1 MTFITDRPSSGISD
15 SHATENA
22 MKVYVTI
29 HGHFYQPPRENPY
42 LNAIERQP
50 SAYPFHDWNAR
61 IHDECYRPNAY
72 ARIFNDAGKVVGIV
86 NNFEYLSFNI
96 GATLMSWLE
105 GHDPEVYQRIIDG
118 DRRSCERLNGHGNAI
133 AQVYNHIILP
143 LASDRDK
150 VTQIRWGKADFR
162 HRFGRDPEGMWL
174 AETAVDY
181 STLKALVDEGIR
193 FTILAPS
200 QIAKCRP
207 LPTEINPEP
216 EWIEVGGAQI
226 DPTRPYRCF
235 LKDGR
240 YIDIFVYD
248 GPISRDMGFGDVLSS
263 SEYLLGKLGQG
274 VRLDA
279 EQSQLISVATDG
291 ETFGHHRKDTEKCLA
306 YAFKVEFSRKGW
318 NVTNYA
324 HYLSIHPP
332 TWELEIKSVT
342 SWSCCH
348 GVDRWQ
354 DDCGCGGGD
363 NLQLKWRRPLRDSLN
378 WLRDRLAEIYE
389 VQGRHLF
396 TDPQSA
402 RDEYIQ
408 VILDRSS
415 HKIDEFL
422 LRYQSHSLNQIERL
436 DALKLLEMQ
445 RHSLL
450 MFTSCGWFFEEIS
463 RPEGTQILRYAS
475 RAIELAGEVAGLQ
488 LESDFVL
495 QLAAA
500 PSNDP
505 AYSNGAEIYQK
516 LVQTARVDFDR
527 VAAHYAISS
536 LLQKYPQQQR
546 VYCYDAR
553 QLDFQKQQ
561 IGSLTL
567 AIGQVQLTSIITQ
580 ESQHLIFA
588 VLHIGGWDFH
598 CCIEHFN
605 NRLSYN
611 QLKEKLFAILQQAS
625 MAQILLSMT
634 QIFGEKYYNLQDL
647 FAEERYRIV
656 QQLSQKTRKNL
667 DRLYTQVYRDNY
679 GILVAFQ
686 QEQLP
691 VPQELQVAAEI
702 ALADKCCQIATN
714 LTADWEDVRLRKHH
728 LIELNSVAIE
738 ANYLHCNLKVSE
750 AKQTLEQLI
759 WRVLWQVLHEDID
772 RSREEEINSLIET
785 IEVGKKLQIGL
796 CLDRVQELYY
806 YEVDRLNNDSV
817 DVSQDNSD
825 DCSSIVNLR
834 KFLNLI

>member
-1 MTFITDRPSSGISD
+1 MTFISDRPSSGVSD

-22 MKVYVTI
+22 AKVYVTI

-105 GHDPEVYQRIIDG
+105 GHDPEVYQRIIEG

-150 VTQIRWGKADFR
+150 VTQVRWGKADFR

-174 AETAVDY
+174 AETAVDRA
-181 STLKALVDEGIR
+181 TLKVLVDEGIR

-207 LPTEINPEP
+207 LSTATNPEP

-226 DPTRPYRCF
+226 DPSRPYRCF
-235 LKDGR
+235 LEDGR

-274 VRLDA
+274 IRLDA
-279 EQSQLISVATDG
+279 EHSQIISVATDG

-306 YAFKVEFSRKGW
+306 YAFKVEFPRKGW
-318 NVTNYA
+318 HATNYA
-324 HYLSIHPP
+324 HYLSINPP

-396 TDPQSA
+396 TDPQAA

-422 LRYQSHSLNQIERL
+422 LRYQSHALSQIERL
-436 DALKLLEMQ
+436 DALRLLEMQ

-488 LESDFVL
+488 LESDFIL

-516 LVQTARVDFDR
+516 SVQTARVDFNQI
-527 VAAHYAISS
+527 AAHYAIYS

-598 CCIEHFN
+598 CCIEPFN

-625 MAQILLSMT
+625 TAQILLAMT
-634 QIFGEKYYNLQDL
+634 QVFGEKYYSLQDL
-647 FAEERYRIV
+647 FAEERYRIM
-656 QQLSQKTRKNL
+656 QQLSQKTRRHL

-686 QEQLP
+686 KEQLP

-702 ALADKCCQIATN
+702 ALADKCCQIAID
-714 LTADWEDVRLRKHH
+714 LTADWEDIQLRKHH
-728 LIELNSVAIE
+728 LIELNSVATE
-738 ANYLHCNLKVSE
+738 ANYLHCNLKVPE

-806 YEVDRLNNDSV
+806 YEVDRASND
-817 DVSQDNSD
+817 DNI
-825 DCSSIVNLR
+825 DCNSIVNLR